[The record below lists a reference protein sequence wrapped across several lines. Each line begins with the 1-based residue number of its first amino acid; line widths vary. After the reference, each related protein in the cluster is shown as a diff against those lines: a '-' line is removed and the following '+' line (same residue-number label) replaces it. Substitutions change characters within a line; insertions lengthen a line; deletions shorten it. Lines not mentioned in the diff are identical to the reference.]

1 MNQKDQTIWN
11 QAIRKP
17 VNEQQLARSLK
28 QYRLARSRN
37 LGGIAKELKIDKS
50 LLEQFESGDFAWQSL
65 DPIQR
70 GHLRSYVGL
79 VGLDWSEVSPETNV
93 RRSKLIR
100 PKYQQ
105 LKSWVLSEKV
115 SRFGVVGV
123 IAVGLVGII
132 LIVSQLFLAPELTLY
147 EPGEIQLQQSS
158 RQLVVSGKT
167 SPGSDVII
175 NNTPVAVGLKG
186 EFNERVFLSPGVN
199 RLQVQAIN
207 SLSRKAE
214 REFVVVVTTSGT
226 NQE

>member
-1 MNQKDQTIWN
+1 M
-11 QAIRKP
+11 
-17 VNEQQLARSLK
+17 
-28 QYRLARSRN
+28 
-37 LGGIAKELKIDKS
+37 
-50 LLEQFESGDFAWQSL
+50 
-65 DPIQR
+65 
-70 GHLRSYVGL
+70 
-79 VGLDWSEVSPETNV
+79 
-93 RRSKLIR
+93 
-100 PKYQQ
+100 
-105 LKSWVLSEKV
+105 LSEKV
-115 SRFGVVGV
+115 SRFGRVAV